1 MPQAILLASRGVDA
15 TVTVGHSKTADM
27 EQQCQQ
33 ADIIIAAVGRPNM
46 VKESWIKPGAIV
58 VDIGINRVNDDE
70 DSRGICPC
78 W

>member
-15 TVTVGHSKTADM
+15 TVTVTHSKTEDM

-46 VKESWIKPGAIV
+46 VKILG
-58 VDIGINRVNDDE
+58 
-70 DSRGICPC
+70 
-78 W
+78 